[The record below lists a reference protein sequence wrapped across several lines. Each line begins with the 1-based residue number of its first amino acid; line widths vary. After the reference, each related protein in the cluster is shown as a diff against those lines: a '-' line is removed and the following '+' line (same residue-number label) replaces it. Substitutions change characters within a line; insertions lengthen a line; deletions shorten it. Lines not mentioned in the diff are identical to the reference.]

1 MIIFSKKYTEDIEK
15 LRVTMDCL
23 RADAR
28 IIVLEDDAFLPK
40 GISSPLE
47 YYISK
52 QNYEEH
58 VERELFYDSLP
69 VPEYWEIYLEGTSA
83 EVYNLGHKRGT
94 IYFCGR
100 SSRRTDSKLGMDN
113 ASKVIDL
120 PESAGNADSME
131 MVKKGVVER
140 VEWYMENGW
149 IYRVDFYN
157 KYGLKYASEFRDV
170 DGNVESRVFYSDKN
184 QEVIIEY
191 PGNDVIA
198 LLENGMVKAFFN
210 SRAEFIKYY
219 IAEVAAEEN
228 RIFFVQD
235 DSMLESLSIK
245 PDEEQAWEYV
255 LFPNDDLLNKYMD
268 MGGKN
273 GIRFYAIPEHY
284 PENKGKGEALILTNS
299 DQIEKLEELTQEL
312 PDVTFHIAANTLVS
326 DKLKEI
332 GKQENVNIYPC
343 VSQEVLDKLWDRCDF
358 YLDINH
364 WNEIRDAVNVAHQK
378 NLLIMGFENTLH
390 HKELLVEGCIYQ
402 AQEYKKMVLVVK
414 YILKSL
420 ELMQKLLLVQQ
431 RKKKD
436 IWKSFLKSMKNVEG
450 EGNKNL

>member
-15 LRVTMDCL
+15 LRVTIDCL

-40 GISSPLE
+40 GIFSPYE

-69 VPEYWEIYLEGTSA
+69 VPEYWEIYLDGTSA
-83 EVYNLGHKRGT
+83 EIYNLGHKRGT

-100 SSRRTDSKLGMDN
+100 SGRWTDSKTGMEN
-113 ASKVIDL
+113 ASKAIDL

-131 MVKKGVVER
+131 MVKKDVVER

-170 DGNVESRVFYSDKN
+170 DGNVESKVFYSDRN
-184 QEVIIEY
+184 QEVIIEQ
-191 PGNDVIA
+191 PGNDVVT
-198 LLENGMVKAFFN
+198 LLENGMVKVFFN
-210 SRAEFIKYY
+210 SRAEFLKHFIM
-219 IAEVAAEEN
+219 EEAAEEAL
-228 RIFFVQD
+228 IFFVQD
-235 DSMLESLSIK
+235 DKMLESLSIK
-245 PDEEQAWEYV
+245 SDEEQAWKYV
-255 LFPNDDLLNKYMD
+255 LFPNDDLLDKYTN

-273 GIRFYAIPEHY
+273 GIRFYEIPEHY
-284 PENKGKGEALILTNS
+284 PENRAKGEALILTNS
-299 DQIEKLEELTQEL
+299 DQVEKLEELAQEL

-332 GKQENVNIYPC
+332 GEQENVNIYPC

-402 AQEYKKMVLVVK
+402 AQEYKKMVWVIK
-414 YILKSL
+414 YILKSP
-420 ELMQKLLLVQQ
+420 ELMQKLLSVQQ
-431 RKKKD
+431 RKKEE
-436 IWKSFLKSMKNVEG
+436 IWKAFLKSMENAEG
-450 EGNKNL
+450 EGDKNP